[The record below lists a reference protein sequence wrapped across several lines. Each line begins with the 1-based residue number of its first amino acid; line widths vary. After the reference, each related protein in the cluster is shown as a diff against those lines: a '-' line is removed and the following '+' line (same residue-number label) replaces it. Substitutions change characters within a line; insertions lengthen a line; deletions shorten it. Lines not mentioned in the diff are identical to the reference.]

1 MYLLGHLA
9 YIYEDVNYPFEDNL
23 YILKLP

>member
-1 MYLLGHLA
+1 M
-9 YIYEDVNYPFEDNL
+9 YEDVNYPFEDDL